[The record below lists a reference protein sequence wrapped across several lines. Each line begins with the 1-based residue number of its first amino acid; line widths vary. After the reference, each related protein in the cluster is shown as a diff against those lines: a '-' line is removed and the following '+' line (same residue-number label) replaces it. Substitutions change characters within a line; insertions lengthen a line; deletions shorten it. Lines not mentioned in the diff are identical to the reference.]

1 MTSKKPQTHC
11 YTVGS
16 QVPYFAVQTFVF
28 VYIFRPFELYL
39 GTDVPYCMKTCRK
52 KHTLKHKILCTIISR
67 GFMIPLKS
75 LTLNKI
81 LQSLPISHFNGLILY
96 IFRQDLE
103 NATDY
108 GLAVATSLATVL
120 NRTFQTRIASSSS
133 TSFDKCPQFVS
144 KEKRQKIFGKA
155 SKKAILRQHHN
166 FELKQ
171 YLQIK
176 YCHHSMELI
185 WGVAPQAYQCTRNN
199 INRTKA
205 LAPRPRAQV
214 YVAQCYVFGKSG
226 VEGTLFLQNVTLKT

>member
-1 MTSKKPQTHC
+1 MGRQS
-11 YTVGS
+11 
-16 QVPYFAVQTFVF
+16 A
-28 VYIFRPFELYL
+28 FEINWPLEPLYL
-39 GTDVPYCMKTCRK
+39 
-52 KHTLKHKILCTIISR
+52 HSR
-67 GFMIPLKS
+67 PS
-75 LTLNKI
+75 L
-81 LQSLPISHFNGLILY
+81 LPSNHFKGLIVY

-205 LAPRPRAQV
+205 LAVRPRAQV
-214 YVAQCYVFGKSG
+214 YIAHCYVLFTLCLVGLVSRGLYFCKMLSLKHKK
-226 VEGTLFLQNVTLKT
+226 LFLF

>member
-1 MTSKKPQTHC
+1 MTSKKLWNHC
-11 YTVGS
+11 YTS
-16 QVPYFAVQTFVF
+16 CLILQYKHFVF
-28 VYIFRPFELYL
+28 V
-39 GTDVPYCMKTCRK
+39 
-52 KHTLKHKILCTIISR
+52 
-67 GFMIPLKS
+67 
-75 LTLNKI
+75 
-81 LQSLPISHFNGLILY
+81 Y

-205 LAPRPRAQV
+205 LAVRPRAQV
-214 YVAQCYVFGKSG
+214 YIAQCYVLSTFCLVGLVSRGLYFCKMLSIKHKP
-226 VEGTLFLQNVTLKT
+226 FLCYV

>member
-1 MTSKKPQTHC
+1 MWLQK
-11 YTVGS
+11 GS
-16 QVPYFAVQTFVF
+16 
-28 VYIFRPFELYL
+28 RPIVILWGSLAALFCS
-39 GTDVPYCMKTCRK
+39 TN
-52 KHTLKHKILCTIISR
+52 TLFFTI
-67 GFMIPLKS
+67 
-75 LTLNKI
+75 
-81 LQSLPISHFNGLILY
+81 Y

-155 SKKAILRQHHN
+155 SKKAVLRQHHN

-205 LAPRPRAQV
+205 LAVRPTV
-214 YVAQCYVFGKSG
+214 VP
-226 VEGTLFLQNVTLKT
+226 ND

>member
-1 MTSKKPQTHC
+1 MQKETDTKTENTMYYYFQRFHDSSKKAWQ
-11 YTVGS
+11 
-16 QVPYFAVQTFVF
+16 
-28 VYIFRPFELYL
+28 YIAFFRACLV
-39 GTDVPYCMKTCRK
+39 TI
-52 KHTLKHKILCTIISR
+52 LKALS
-67 GFMIPLKS
+67 
-75 LTLNKI
+75 
-81 LQSLPISHFNGLILY
+81 Y

-144 KEKRQKIFGKA
+144 KEKRQKFLGKA
-155 SKKAILRQHHN
+155 SKKAIRRQHHN

-205 LAPRPRAQV
+205 LAVRMSACASLYSTVLRFV
-214 YVAQCYVFGKSG
+214 HFVFARSG
-226 VEGTLFLQNVTLKT
+226 VEGTLFLEMLQ

>member
-1 MTSKKPQTHC
+1 MYYYFQRFHDSSKKAWQ
-11 YTVGS
+11 
-16 QVPYFAVQTFVF
+16 
-28 VYIFRPFELYL
+28 YIAFFRACLV
-39 GTDVPYCMKTCRK
+39 TI
-52 KHTLKHKILCTIISR
+52 LKALS
-67 GFMIPLKS
+67 
-75 LTLNKI
+75 
-81 LQSLPISHFNGLILY
+81 Y

-120 NRTFQTRIASSSS
+120 NRTFQTRIASRRS

-144 KEKRQKIFGKA
+144 KEKRQKIIGKA
-155 SKKAILRQHHN
+155 SKKAIRRQHHN

-205 LAPRPRAQV
+205 LAVRPRAQV
-214 YVAQCYVFGKSG
+214 YIAQCYVLS
-226 VEGTLFLQNVTLKT
+226 TLCLVGLVSRGLYFSKMLSLKHKTFLCYKCTS

>member
-1 MTSKKPQTHC
+1 MQKETDTKTENTTYVLLFPEVSRFQYKAWQ
-11 YTVGS
+11 
-16 QVPYFAVQTFVF
+16 
-28 VYIFRPFELYL
+28 YIAFFRAYL
-39 GTDVPYCMKTCRK
+39 VSI
-52 KHTLKHKILCTIISR
+52 LKALS
-67 GFMIPLKS
+67 
-75 LTLNKI
+75 
-81 LQSLPISHFNGLILY
+81 Y

-205 LAPRPRAQV
+205 LAVRPRAQV
-214 YVAQCYVFGKSG
+214 YIAQCYVLSTLCLVGRGDFISAKSYR
-226 VEGTLFLQNVTLKT
+226 